1 MLFIK
6 IRNEIVELTAKGE
19 FYFLFINVKFNRGTQ
34 HSYITKSLGKRK
46 VYIVFHL
53 SRNSFKVVGALM
65 SYSKTRVNS

>member
-19 FYFLFINVKFNRGTQ
+19 FYFLFINVKFNLGAR
-34 HSYITKSLGKRK
+34 HSCITNSLEKRR

-53 SRNSFKVVGALM
+53 SRNSFKVVGGLQQ
-65 SYSKTRVNS
+65 N